1 MKERRTMRTTNQ
13 ILILTVV
20 TTILSVPALA
30 NVSSPLED
38 EPDAI
43 LIGRPHPELAGIE
56 ELHVVIKLFDADPG
70 KDGLVRTELDK
81 LIRDRLKNAGITIAE
96 DDLDKVNPD
105 IKKVLLRRLKEKD
118 VRNLRWRAANIP
130 ELRVDIEMIKLDDT
144 QRYIFRIQTSLAR
157 TVALQAQPNLYFH
170 ADVWKQV
177 SQMHTVP
184 IRNMPGTITKVVLKQ
199 VDAFISDYRIA
210 NPQSKSSAD
219 ANDIAAV
226 LPAVKQTEPVV
237 KPTTAKYKYVASK
250 NSKVFH
256 KPDCRWAKRIKP
268 TNLVTYSTRAEAIE
282 AGKRPCKVC
291 KP

>member
-1 MKERRTMRTTNQ
+1 MRTTNQ

-30 NVSSPLED
+30 NISSPLED

-43 LIGRPHPELAGIE
+43 LIGRPHPELAEIE
-56 ELHVVIKLFDADPG
+56 ELYVVIKLFDTEPG
-70 KDGLVRTELDK
+70 KDGPIEKELDK
-81 LIRDRLKNAGITIAE
+81 LVRDRLKNAGITIAE

-130 ELRVDIEMIKLDDT
+130 ELRVDIEMVTLDDS

-177 SQMHTVP
+177 SQMRTVP
-184 IRNMPGTITKVVLKQ
+184 IRNMPAEITKIVLEQ
-199 VDAFISDYRIA
+199 VDTFIADYHIA
-210 NPQSKSSAD
+210 NPKDRSATD

-226 LPAVKQTEPVV
+226 LPVVPVEKTTPVV
-237 KPTTAKYKYVASK
+237 KPATAQYKYVASK

-256 KPDCRWAKRIKP
+256 NPDCRWAQRIKP
-268 TNLVTYSTRAEAIE
+268 ANLVTFSTREKAIQ
-282 AGKRPCKVC
+282 AGKRPCKIC

>member
-1 MKERRTMRTTNQ
+1 
-13 ILILTVV
+13 
-20 TTILSVPALA
+20 
-30 NVSSPLED
+30 
-38 EPDAI
+38 
-43 LIGRPHPELAGIE
+43 
-56 ELHVVIKLFDADPG
+56 
-70 KDGLVRTELDK
+70 
-81 LIRDRLKNAGITIAE
+81 
-96 DDLDKVNPD
+96 
-105 IKKVLLRRLKEKD
+105 
-118 VRNLRWRAANIP
+118 
-130 ELRVDIEMIKLDDT
+130 MIKLDDT